1 LDRYAGFYRAGSA
14 GGSARGYT
22 LVAPSGE
29 GVVALLTGAVED
41 GARVNVDSAGRISGG
56 AGIAGVSTGEIRSGG
71 IIALNYIPV
80 SGGSAVSFLGA
91 ETSAA
96 RTPERLMNISSRS
109 RSGGGADSLIAGFVV
124 GGSTSRKLLL
134 RVVGPGLAGFGVEGV
149 LPAARLELYRSGQLV
164 ASANDWDE
172 VQSKGVETAAVAS
185 QVGAFAL
192 KPGSRD
198 SSLLVD
204 LLPGAYTMVAAS
216 QTTGSGIALVEAY
229 DADGSRTS
237 GTERLVN
244 IATRARAGAGDAA
257 LIAGFVVSG
266 SVPKQLL
273 IRGIGPGLV
282 QFGVDE
288 VLLTT
293 ELSVYA
299 GDRMIARNVGW
310 GSASESAA
318 IAAAASKVGAFGLT
332 SGSADSALLAFF
344 APGAYTAQVTGVGN
358 AAGNALIEVYEVP

>member
-1 LDRYAGFYRAGSA
+1 M
-14 GGSARGYT
+14 
-22 LVAPSGE
+22 
-29 GVVALLTGAVED
+29 
-41 GARVNVDSAGRISGG
+41 AGR
-56 AGIAGVSTGEIRSGG
+56 
-71 IIALNYIPV
+71 
-80 SGGSAVSFLGA
+80 
-91 ETSAA
+91 
-96 RTPERLMNISSRS
+96 
-109 RSGGGADSLIAGFVV
+109 
-124 GGSTSRKLLL
+124 
-134 RVVGPGLAGFGVEGV
+134 
-149 LPAARLELYRSGQLV
+149 
-164 ASANDWDE
+164 
-172 VQSKGVETAAVAS
+172 
-185 QVGAFAL
+185 
-192 KPGSRD
+192 
-198 SSLLVD
+198 
-204 LLPGAYTMVAAS
+204 
-216 QTTGSGIALVEAY
+216 IALVEAY
-229 DADGSRTS
+229 DADSNKATS
-237 GTERLVN
+237 AEKLVN

-344 APGAYTAQVTGVGN
+344 APGAYTAQVTN
-358 AAGNALIEVYEVP
+358 AAGATGVALVEVYELP